1 MSENS
6 GKHHNKVYAV
16 LYPIIWIFMKILHP
30 WKAIGAENIP
40 EGPAV
45 ICGNHT
51 TVGDPLYVVCGMSSK
66 RQTHVMAK
74 AEIMKWPVIGFLL
87 KKAGI
92 IGVNR
97 GKSDMAAVKECL
109 RVLRNG
115 EKLLMFPEGTRVKE
129 GKVSEAQTG
138 AAMLATR
145 TNSPLVPVY
154 IQPKKR
160 RFRKT
165 TVVFG
170 SPYYP
175 EFEGRK
181 PSADDYQRIADD
193 LLVRVRALGEK
204 AG

>member
-1 MSENS
+1 MR
-6 GKHHNKVYAV
+6 NKVYAV
-16 LYPIIWIFMKILHP
+16 LYPIIWVFMRILHP
-30 WKAIGAENIP
+30 WNAVGADNIP
-40 EGPAV
+40 EGAAV

-51 TVGDPLYVVCGMSSK
+51 TLGDPLYVVCAMGRK

-74 AEIMKWPVIGFLL
+74 AEIIKWPVVGFLL

-97 GKSDMAAVKECL
+97 GKSDMGAVKECL
-109 RVLRNG
+109 RALKNG
-115 EKLLMFPEGTRVKE
+115 EKLLMFPEGTRVKDGE
-129 GKVSEAQTG
+129 SAEAHTG
-138 AAMLATR
+138 AAMFATR
-145 TNSPLVPVY
+145 TGAPLVPVY

>member
-1 MSENS
+1 MR
-6 GKHHNKVYAV
+6 NKVYAV
-16 LYPIIWIFMKILHP
+16 IYPLVWIFMRLFHP
-30 WKAIGAENIP
+30 WRAVGTENIP
-40 EGPAV
+40 EGAAV

-51 TVGDPLYVVCGMSSK
+51 TLGDPLYVVCAMGGR

-74 AEIMKWPVIGFLL
+74 AEIMRWPVIGFIL

-109 RVLRNG
+109 KVLRGG

-129 GKVSEAQTG
+129 GETSEVRTG

-145 TNSPLVPVY
+145 TGSPLVPVY

-170 SPYYP
+170 QPYTP

-181 PSADDYQRIADD
+181 PSAGDYQRIADD
-193 LLVRVRALGEK
+193 LLGRVRALGER

>member
-1 MSENS
+1 MR
-6 GKHHNKVYAV
+6 NKVYAAI
-16 LYPIIWIFMKILHP
+16 YPIVWIFMKLFHP
-30 WKAIGAENIP
+30 WRAVGAENIP
-40 EGPAV
+40 EGRAV

-51 TVGDPLYVVCGMSSK
+51 TLGDPLYVVCAMGGK

-97 GKSDMAAVKECL
+97 GKADMASVKECL
-109 RVLRNG
+109 RVLKNG

-129 GKVSEAQTG
+129 GETSEAHTG
-138 AAMLATR
+138 AAMFATR
-145 TNSPLVPVY
+145 TDSPLVPVY

-160 RFRKT
+160 LFRRT

-170 SPYYP
+170 QPYRP

-181 PSADDYQRIADD
+181 PSAGDYQRIADD
-193 LLVRVRALGEK
+193 LLARIRALGEQ
-204 AG
+204 AV

>member
-1 MSENS
+1 MR
-6 GKHHNKVYAV
+6 NKVYAV
-16 LYPIIWIFMKILHP
+16 LYPIIWIFMKLFHP

-40 EGPAV
+40 EGSAV

-51 TVGDPLYVVCGMSSK
+51 TVGDPLYVVCAMGGR

-97 GKSDMAAVKECL
+97 GKADMASVKECL
-109 RVLRNG
+109 RVLKNG
-115 EKLLMFPEGTRVKE
+115 EKLLMFPEGTRVRE
-129 GKVSEAQTG
+129 GETSEAHTG
-138 AAMLATR
+138 AAMFATR
-145 TNSPLVPVY
+145 TGSPLVPVY

-160 RFRKT
+160 RFRRT
-165 TVVFG
+165 AVVFG
-170 SPYYP
+170 QPYKP

-193 LLVRVRALGEK
+193 LLVRVRALGEQ
-204 AG
+204 AV

>member
-109 RVLRNG
+109 KVLRNG
-115 EKLLMFPEGTRVKE
+115 EKLLMFPEGTRVRE
-129 GKVSEAQTG
+129 GEVSEAQTG

-170 SPYYP
+170 QPYYP
-175 EFEGRK
+175 KFEGRK

-193 LLVRVRALGEK
+193 LLVRIKALGEQ